1 MASRSGRL
9 AWGLYPAKATNPP
22 ASLRARKKTVI
33 LILMILGCSFK
44 QGKPCDSERGA
55 DIHLVLPPCGA
66 AAIERLPAQFATL
79 T

>member
-1 MASRSGRL
+1 
-9 AWGLYPAKATNPP
+9 
-22 ASLRARKKTVI
+22 VI